1 MYKVIVK
8 FADAQDFHYI
18 YEVDDVY
25 PREGYAPSPERI
37 EELMS
42 NKNRL
47 RTPLI
52 VEVKESVKK
61 TEPVEEAKA
70 EDKDE
75 VVVKKRKKKAEE

>member
-8 FADAQDFHYI
+8 FADAQDFHNI

-25 PREGYAPSPERI
+25 PREGYTPSPERI